1 MGGAGGMRQ
10 RPGAWGHLGWTK
22 SIRVAQAGPSGV
34 GIEGAT
40 QRRTCIPLALVRDLE
55 RLQ

>member
-10 RPGAWGHLGWTK
+10 RPGAWGHLGRTK
-22 SIRVAQAGPSGV
+22 SIRVAQAAPSGV
-34 GIEGAT
+34 GIKGAI
-40 QRRTCIPLALVRDLE
+40 QHRTCIPLALVGDLE